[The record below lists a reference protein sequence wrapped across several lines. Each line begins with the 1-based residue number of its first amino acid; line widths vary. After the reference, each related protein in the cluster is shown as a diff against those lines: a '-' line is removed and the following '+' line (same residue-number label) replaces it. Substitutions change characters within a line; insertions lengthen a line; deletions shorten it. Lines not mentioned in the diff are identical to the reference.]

1 MSSQPFATPAVL
13 LFIAAIPLVFG
24 LVPPNRFYGVRTAK
38 TLSNSA
44 LWYRV
49 NRFAAV
55 GMIICSG
62 LYGMVAALVPYQR
75 QAADNFS
82 VWGIHLAAFVLPLI
96 VCLSLA
102 RRYAKRL

>member
-1 MSSQPFATPAVL
+1 MSSQPFATPAL
-13 LFIAAIPLVFG
+13 LLAIAAMPLVFG

-55 GMIICSG
+55 GM
-62 LYGMVAALVPYQR
+62 
-75 QAADNFS
+75 
-82 VWGIHLAAFVLPLI
+82 AAFVLPLI
-96 VCLSLA
+96 ICLSLA
-102 RRYAKRL
+102 RRFGNRL